1 MHVPELDVTIS
12 PVEHSIISFQSGHNS
27 IVINYTSD
35 TSLIYEE
42 VRITKNPVIEGP
54 VAGESTTGSSS
65 TTDEPDM
72 GYDIGVG
79 VLAHFTSGSIAANVQ
94 HTINIPVNATN
105 FSEGNGDY
113 TISLYVKSA
122 IDGSWNEYHFFI
134 TVDEEDFKTYGYN
147 DFMVVTDQAIPS

>member
-1 MHVPELDVTIS
+1 MRVPELDVTIS
-12 PVEHSIISFQSGHNS
+12 PVEHSIISFQEGHNS

-35 TSLIYEE
+35 ISLIYEE
-42 VRITKNPVIEGP
+42 VRITKNPDLDVP
-54 VAGESTTGSSS
+54 VAGEATTGTASAEE
-65 TTDEPDM
+65 EPDM

-94 HTINIPVNATN
+94 HTINVAVNATN

-134 TVDEEDFKTYGYN
+134 TVDDEDFKTYNYN
-147 DFMVVTDQAIPS
+147 DFMIVTDQSIPS